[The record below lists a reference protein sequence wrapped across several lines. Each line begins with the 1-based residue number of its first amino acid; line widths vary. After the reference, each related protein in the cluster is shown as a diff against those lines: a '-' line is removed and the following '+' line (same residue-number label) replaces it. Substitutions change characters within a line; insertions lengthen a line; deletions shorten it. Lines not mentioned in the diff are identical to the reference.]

1 MLQTEVVLCCR
12 ISVLSGAGTPKRKH
26 KCNLKKTKWP
36 AVDLVLRSAKMTQ
49 EDQAGKCFDGRVPED
64 SYNIV
69 VAPPDKVLRVY
80 VVVGLADLRI

>member
-1 MLQTEVVLCCR
+1 
-12 ISVLSGAGTPKRKH
+12 
-26 KCNLKKTKWP
+26 
-36 AVDLVLRSAKMTQ
+36 MTQ